1 MSSKTF
7 PTSELERTLF
17 SSGVRYLIS
26 IDEVGRGALAG
37 PVAVGAVLID
47 SSINLDGFPK
57 TLQDSKLMTEPQRE
71 AIFDELRECVTASSV
86 GEASAVEIDRI
97 GIVAALS
104 LAANRAIELLLAQ
117 VAELNIDKT
126 STRII
131 LDGTHDWLSQSSG
144 FGVVVRAKAD
154 RDCVS
159 VAAAS
164 VIAKVHRDRIMVG
177 LHEDYPEYGFAG
189 HKGYGAASHIEAIR
203 AHGPRSVHRSTWL
216 GKILGDGML
225 PELENF

>member
-17 SSGVRYLIS
+17 SSGVRHLIA

-47 SSINLDGFPK
+47 ANTNLDGFPK
-57 TLQDSKLMTEPQRE
+57 TLKDSKLMTERQRE
-71 AIFDELRECVTASSV
+71 AIYDELSSCVVANSV
-86 GEASAVEIDRI
+86 GQASAVEIDRI

-104 LAANRAIELLLAQ
+104 LAANRAIETLLKEFGESTVEKA
-117 VAELNIDKT
+117 

-131 LDGTHDWLSQSSG
+131 LDGTHDWLSQGSG
-144 FGVVVRAKAD
+144 YSVLVRAKAD

-164 VIAKVHRDRIMVG
+164 VIAKVQRDRIMVG
-177 LHEDYPEYGFAG
+177 LDQDYPEYGFAG
-189 HKGYGAASHIEAIR
+189 HKGYGAASHIEAIKK
-203 AHGPRSVHRSTWL
+203 HGPLSVHRITWL
-216 GKILGDGML
+216 GKILGDGVL